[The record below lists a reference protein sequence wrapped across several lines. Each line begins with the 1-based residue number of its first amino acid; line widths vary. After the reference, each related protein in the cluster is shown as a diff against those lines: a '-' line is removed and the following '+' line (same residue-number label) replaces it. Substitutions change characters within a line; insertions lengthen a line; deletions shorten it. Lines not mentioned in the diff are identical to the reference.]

1 MKTLSKRLIVDT
13 ATPYLYV
20 AIFEGE
26 RKLDEYY
33 AEGQNDH
40 SVKLMREIERMFES
54 KKWKVSDLDAI
65 VVGIGPGSY
74 TGLRIGVVIAKMFAW
89 NNKIPLYTVSSL
101 ALIASSH
108 DGDDLILAEMDARRG
123 NSFLGL
129 YRNQGEGMVLVDAE
143 RHTNLNDYQN
153 SITEPFST
161 VSSGRPNIVKLLH
174 SDLLVAVEDVHK
186 LSPNYLRPTQAERNL
201 G

>member
-1 MKTLSKRLIVDT
+1 MKTLSKRLIIDT
-13 ATPYLYV
+13 ATKYLYV

-33 AEGQNDH
+33 AEGHNDH
-40 SVKLMREIERMFES
+40 SVKLMSEIERMFGLAR
-54 KKWKVSDLDAI
+54 WKISDLDAI
-65 VVGIGPGSY
+65 IVGIGPGSY

-89 NNKIPLYTVSSL
+89 NDGIPLYTVSSL
-101 ALIASSH
+101 ALIASAH
-108 DGDDLILAEMDARRG
+108 DGEDLILAEMDARRG

-129 YRNQGEGMVLVDAE
+129 YRNQGRGMVLVEPE
-143 RHTNLNDYQN
+143 RHTNLKDYQKA
-153 SITEPFST
+153 ITEPFST
-161 VSSGRPNIVKLLH
+161 ISFGRPNIVKLLH

>member
-33 AEGQNDH
+33 AEGHNDH
-40 SVKLMREIERMFES
+40 SVKLMSEIERMFES
-54 KKWKVSDLDAI
+54 KQWKVSDLDAI
-65 VVGIGPGSY
+65 IVGIGPGSY

-129 YRNQGEGMVLVDAE
+129 YRNQGEGLVLVDAE
-143 RHTNLNDYQN
+143 RHTNLSDYQN

-161 VSSGRPNIVKLLH
+161 VGSGRPNIVKLLH